1 MVSLRVCKSG
11 DAQHSPK
18 AQINAQ
24 PGAVS
29 PVCPT
34 PTPLAMKMSH
44 EKFWNTVILTD
55 VLSL

>member
-1 MVSLRVCKSG
+1 MVSLQVYKSG

-24 PGAVS
+24 PGALS

-34 PTPLAMKMSH
+34 LTPLAMKMSH
-44 EKFWNTVILTD
+44 EKFWTD